1 MEPLSRADQ
10 LCLDAAEGWL
20 GLGNHVEAF
29 TELEKISPEVQEH
42 PDVLRMRYNIY
53 AAARNWTAAAE
64 VAQALCGLPAAEP
77 FGPIHLAYALHELK
91 RTKEAWDVLL
101 PVAARFPDEYIVRYN
116 LACYAC
122 QMGNLPTA
130 RKWLERAVEIAGP
143 DLIRKMALQDADL
156 EPLWPQIKSWQPGTT
171 G

>member
-29 TELEKISPEVQEH
+29 TELEKISPEVQHH
-42 PDVLRMRYNIY
+42 PDVLRMRYHLY
-53 AAARNWTAAAE
+53 AAAKNWAAAVE
-64 VAQALCGLPAAEP
+64 AGQALCELPAIDP

-101 PVAARFPDEYIVRYN
+101 PVASRFPDEYIVRYN

-122 QMGNLPTA
+122 QLGNLPTS
-130 RKWLERAVEIAGP
+130 RKWLERAVAIAGS

-156 EPLWPQIKSWQPGTT
+156 EPLWPEIKSWQSGST